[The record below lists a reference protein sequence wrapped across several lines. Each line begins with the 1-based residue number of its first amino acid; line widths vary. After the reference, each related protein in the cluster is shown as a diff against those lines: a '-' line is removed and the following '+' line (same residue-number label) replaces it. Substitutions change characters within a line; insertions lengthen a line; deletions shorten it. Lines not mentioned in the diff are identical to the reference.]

1 MLVLSLLRLL
11 LEEEEE
17 EEEEEEGWSVFLE
30 CSFNHRD
37 IEGMPAVWKGS
48 AVM

>member
-1 MLVLSLLRLL
+1 MLVLSLLLLL
-11 LEEEEE
+11 LEEEV
-17 EEEEEEGWSVFLE
+17 EEGWSVFLE

>member
-1 MLVLSLLRLL
+1 MLVLSLLLL
-11 LEEEEE
+11 LLE